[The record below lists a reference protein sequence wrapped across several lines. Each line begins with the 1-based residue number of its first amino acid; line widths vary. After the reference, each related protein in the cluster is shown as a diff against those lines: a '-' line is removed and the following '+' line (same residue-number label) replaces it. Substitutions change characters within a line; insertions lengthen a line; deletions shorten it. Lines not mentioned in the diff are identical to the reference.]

1 MSSYTVYGHGGI
13 LNNLVEFSPNSCIAW
28 LLEIACL
35 GAVNIYALIT
45 GYVYINSTHKYSK
58 FLNLWLSVFFYSFFI
73 TLIYKFLTPNIISIT
88 TLIKSAFPI
97 ITKQYWYFSS
107 YFCLFIFIPF
117 INILIKNLSKQQ
129 HKFLIYCIIFCFCVL
144 NFASTILGL
153 DIFNLNGGYSF
164 LWLMSL
170 YIIGAYLK
178 LYENDFNKYNKNK
191 FLYAYILS
199 VCITFLLRF
208 LSKCIKFKLLG
219 IFSNSGGMFISYI
232 SPFILLSAISLVL
245 FFARLK
251 FKNTTKKII
260 LKLSKLSFG
269 VYLIHEQNLIRS
281 TFIKNRFCLLAQK
294 TPIVILSNVLIKSFI
309 IFTCCL
315 FIEWIRQKIFEILK
329 VNQIC
334 EKITENIKNIIY
346 KKIIISLGGNQK

>member
-1 MSSYTVYGHGGI
+1 MKLFLNICYNVVERGGIFLKSITVNNSITSSNISITKERNVGIEALRLLSMWMVVVLHCLGHGGI

-45 GYVYINSTHKYSK
+45 GYVYINSKHKYSK
-58 FLNLWLSVFFYSFFI
+58 FLSLWLSVFFYSFFI
-73 TLIYKFLTPNIISIT
+73 TLIYKFITPNDISIT
-88 TLIKSAFPI
+88 TLIKSTLPI
-97 ITKQYWYFSS
+97 MTKQYWYFSS
-107 YFCLFIFIPF
+107 YFCLFVFIPF
-117 INILIKNLSKQQ
+117 INILIKNLSKKQ

-219 IFSNSGGMFISYI
+219 IFSNSGGMFISYT
-232 SPFILLSAISLVL
+232 SPFILLGLNS
-245 FFARLK
+245 
-251 FKNTTKKII
+251 KI
-260 LKLSKLSFG
+260 L
-269 VYLIHEQNLIRS
+269 
-281 TFIKNRFCLLAQK
+281 
-294 TPIVILSNVLIKSFI
+294 P
-309 IFTCCL
+309 
-315 FIEWIRQKIFEILK
+315 
-329 VNQIC
+329 
-334 EKITENIKNIIY
+334 EK
-346 KKIIISLGGNQK
+346 

>member
-1 MSSYTVYGHGGI
+1 MLSCTVYGHSGI
-13 LNNLVEFSPNSCIAW
+13 LNNLVELSPNSCIAW

-45 GYVYINSTHKYSK
+45 GYAYINGKHKYSK

-73 TLIYKFLTPNIISIT
+73 TLIYKFLTPNTIGIT

-97 ITKQYWYFSS
+97 MAKQYWYFTS

-129 HKFLIYCIIFCFCVL
+129 HKYLVFCIVICFCIL

-178 LYENDFNKYNKNK
+178 LYENDFAKRNKNK
-191 FLYAYILS
+191 FLYTYILA

-208 LSKCIKFKLLG
+208 LSKCIKFQLLG
-219 IFSNSGGMFISYI
+219 ILSNNTGIFVSYI
-232 SPFILLSAISLVL
+232 SPFTLLGAISLVL
-245 FFARLK
+245 FFLNLNLK
-251 FKNTTKKII
+251 ILLKNN
-260 LKLSKLSFG
+260 SKNF
-269 VYLIHEQNLIRS
+269 Q
-281 TFIKNRFCLLAQK
+281 
-294 TPIVILSNVLIKSFI
+294 I
-309 IFTCCL
+309 IFWSL
-315 FIEWIRQKIFEILK
+315 FNSRTKPNK
-329 VNQIC
+329 KC
-334 EKITENIKNIIY
+334 IY
-346 KKIIISLGGNQK
+346 KKSILLTSSKNSNSNIKQCTH